1 MYEPFPGNYVW
12 NLSVNICIGMG
23 GAIGEI
29 DKANERVREIAKQG
43 DDVGTEAFFSSWI
56 SMADRIAELADEAEA
71 AGHYLSATE
80 KYARATA
87 YYVTAERMQSRHY
100 EPRKQA
106 YRTMLNTLQRMI
118 VAGSLNC
125 ERVEIPYGENHFA
138 ALFVRGN
145 GPGPRPCVVFCNGL
159 DSVKEM
165 IYLTAR
171 DEFAKRGFSCLM
183 IDQPGVGEALR
194 LGGLHAIAESEQWAA
209 AAWIISKRA
218 RTSTV
223 SALGSWAG
231 HSADITLRA
240 LRHLKNASG
249 CASRGAPTTIGANCN
264 AAALRKRAIGRC
276 LTIGIMSCGSSART
290 ALESFVAYAPKMSLV
305 GVVDKITVPFL
316 ITHGANDR
324 QIPVADAHQSYNEA
338 VNSPLRELKIF
349 SQREG
354 GIEHVSAD
362 NMEPARSYIADWIAR
377 GFQKCDVRSAVNRPD
392 HPVAQRLRRD
402 PKAKAARLTM
412 NFLIQP
418 RQGSSSS

>member
-43 DDVGTEAFFSSWI
+43 DDAGTEAFFSSWV
-56 SMADRIAELADEAEA
+56 SMANRIAELADEAEA
-71 AGHYLSATE
+71 AGHYLSAAE

-106 YRTMLNTLQRMI
+106 YHTMLNTLQLMI

-125 ERVEIPYGENHFA
+125 ERVDIPYDETHFP

-165 IYLTAR
+165 IYLTVR

-194 LGGLHAIAESEQWAA
+194 LGGLHAIAESERWAGAALDYLETRKDVDRKRLGIMGWSLGGYYAPRAA
-209 AAWIISKRA
+209 AFEKRFRLCVAW
-218 RTSTV
+218 
-223 SALGSWAG
+223 
-231 HSADITLRA
+231 
-240 LRHLKNASG
+240 
-249 CASRGAPTTIGANCN
+249 GANHN
-264 AAALRKRAIGRC
+264 WGELQRRRLAKEGDRPVPHYWDHVMWVFGKD
-276 LTIGIMSCGSSART
+276 SV
-290 ALESFVAYAPKMSLV
+290 ESFMAYAPKMSLA
-305 GVVDKITVPFL
+305 GVIDKIGVPFL

-338 VNSPLRELKIF
+338 VSSPLRELKIF
-349 SQREG
+349 TEHEG

-362 NMEPARSYIADWIAR
+362 NMEPARSYIADWIA
-377 GFQKCDVRSAVNRPD
+377 
-392 HPVAQRLRRD
+392 QRF
-402 PKAKAARLTM
+402 AEM
-412 NFLIQP
+412 
-418 RQGSSSS
+418 